1 MTGSDLRKV
10 TVPQLVEGFTELA
23 LGQFKAELNG
33 EITKYNRLYDELETI
48 ELELKNRAGDQRA
61 ALVRLF
67 AHANPQVRLDAA
79 QSTLSVAPEVARQTL
94 Q

>member
-48 ELELKNRAGDQRA
+48 ELELKN
-61 ALVRLF
+61 
-67 AHANPQVRLDAA
+67 
-79 QSTLSVAPEVARQTL
+79 
-94 Q
+94 